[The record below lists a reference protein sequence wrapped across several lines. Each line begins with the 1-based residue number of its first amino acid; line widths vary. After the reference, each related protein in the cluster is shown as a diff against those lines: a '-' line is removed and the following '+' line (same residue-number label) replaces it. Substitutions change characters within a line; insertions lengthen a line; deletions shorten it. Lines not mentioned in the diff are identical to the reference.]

1 MKVTC
6 CSHGSVNFTF
16 DRPMLI
22 EYVFFSCV
30 ELATKLSDLTTQA
43 KMMLARNEEMETQ
56 LSEAQIEYEE
66 RLNELNAINE
76 DLWNKLRSHNSDE
89 VLSLR
94 EKYEDALEIIQQ
106 LKSDEFLAQR
116 DQFNADSVDKF
127 SESQLKRI
135 TEENIELRE
144 LVDHLVSMRLCFE

>member
-1 MKVTC
+1 
-6 CSHGSVNFTF
+6 
-16 DRPMLI
+16 
-22 EYVFFSCV
+22 
-30 ELATKLSDLTTQA
+30 
-43 KMMLARNEEMETQ
+43 MMLVRNEEMETQ
-56 LSEAQIEYEE
+56 LSEAQNEYEE

-106 LKSDEFLAQR
+106 LKSDEFLDQR
-116 DQFNADSVDKF
+116 DQFNAYSVDKF
-127 SESQLKRI
+127 SESELKRI

-144 LVDHLVSMRLCFE
+144 LVDHLVSMRLCV

>member
-1 MKVTC
+1 M
-6 CSHGSVNFTF
+6 
-16 DRPMLI
+16 I
-22 EYVFFSCV
+22 CV

-43 KMMLARNEEMETQ
+43 KMMLVRNEEMETQ

-89 VLSLR
+89 LLSLR
-94 EKYEDALEIIQQ
+94 EKYDDALEIIQQ
-106 LKSDEFLAQR
+106 LKSDESLAQR
-116 DQFNADSVDKF
+116 DQFNADSLDKS

-135 TEENIELRE
+135 MEENIELRE
-144 LVDHLVSMRLCFE
+144 LVDHLVSMRLYV